1 MSTLVGTTGEV
12 AKKQQNSTFQ
22 YYYRGDVYL
31 NSQDPIAKTSNITI
45 NWVMY
50 CKSSGT
56 SKWSGVATSNAP
68 YGSITGNANSQGGV
82 RLATG
87 NPITSYTTTTN
98 ELMLATYTGDFA
110 HDANGNLSIR
120 VSFGWNTGSGT
131 TANYRPATF
140 NSVITTSGIPQI
152 INSMKIMTAAGWK
165 GDATYIMTSE
175 GWKEAI
181 GIYIKTPDGWQH
193 S

>member
-31 NSQDPIAKTSNITI
+31 NSQDPIAKTSNLTFK
-45 NWVMY
+45 WVMY

-56 SKWSGVATSNAP
+56 SKWSGGTSSNSP

-87 NPITSYTTTTN
+87 DTITSYTTSTN
-98 ELMLATYTGDFA
+98 ELVLATYTGDFQ
-110 HDANGNLSIR
+110 HDDQGNLSIR
-120 VSFGWNTGSGT
+120 ASFGWNAGSGS
-131 TANYRPATF
+131 AAQNRPATF
-140 NSVITTSGIPQI
+140 NSVINTSGIPQI
-152 INSMKIMTAAGWK
+152 INSMKIKTAAGWK
-165 GDATYIMTSE
+165 GDATYIKTSG

-181 GIYIKTPDGWQH
+181 GIYIKTSSGWQN